1 MPDLIVKLGDKVIQ
15 KYLFDKEVMSIG
27 RARDNDIVIEN
38 LSVSRNHVRIRR
50 SDKKCILTD
59 LNSANGTF
67 VNNVRVNKIEL
78 FDGDT
83 ITIGRHTIQFE
94 NRKISDEQIISDA
107 FGAERTMIV
116 DRTPAARLV
125 IEKGKQRGQEFRIT
139 KDETYVG
146 RSSDNDIC
154 LHDWFV
160 SKKHAMIFKQGTS
173 FFIKDLKSWRGSM
186 LNGKFTREASL
197 KDGDTLQFGST
208 AMNFYI
214 AGAPEMLQ
222 ITGRVPHEIVEEE
235 TPFPEEE
242 IAQEVEKVISDDMKE
257 TPSEELEEELRAEV
271 EEVARMQAAWEQLT
285 PEPESVALEEKILE
299 KHEMVVEPFTE
310 PGEPVKYRWGMEEV
324 SLEPEPVSKPH
335 EAHAEVVKKHM
346 PEAGERVKPLEVPAD
361 LPKGVNPKEVEVWLK
376 ALHNPSRIIRKQA
389 AQFLKKLTG
398 KTYDYE

>member
-15 KYLFDKEVMSIG
+15 KYLYDKEIVSIG

-38 LSVSRNHVRIRR
+38 LSVSRNHARIRR
-50 SDKKCILTD
+50 SDKKYILTD

-83 ITIGRHTIQFE
+83 ITIGKHTIQFE
-94 NRKISDEQIISDA
+94 NKKISDEQLITDA

-116 DRTPAARLV
+116 DKTPIARLV
-125 IEKGKQRGQEFRIT
+125 IEKGKQKGQEFRIN
-139 KDETYVG
+139 KDETYIG

-160 SKKHAMIFKQGTS
+160 SKKHAMIFKQGGNI
-173 FFIKDLKSWRGSM
+173 FIKDLKSWRGSM
-186 LNGKFTREASL
+186 LNGKFTRESSL

-208 AMNFYI
+208 VMNFYVT
-214 AGAPEMLQ
+214 GAPETLQ

-242 IAQEVEKVISDDMKE
+242 IVQEVEKVISDNMRD
-257 TPSEELEEELRAEV
+257 TPSEKLEEELRVEQ
-271 EEVARMQAAWEQLT
+271 EEVSKMQASWEQPS
-285 PEPESVALEEKILE
+285 PEGVAIEGKIIEKQ
-299 KHEMVVEPFTE
+299 EMVAEPFTE
-310 PGEPVKYRWGMEEV
+310 PGQPVKDKWGMEDV
-324 SLEPEPVSKPH
+324 SLEPERVRKYP
-335 EAHAEVVKKHM
+335 EAHAEEVEK
-346 PEAGERVKPLEVPAD
+346 AKPLEVPAD
-361 LPKGVNPKEVEVWLK
+361 LPKGVNPREVEVWLK
-376 ALHNPSRIIRKQA
+376 ALRNPSRLIRRQA

>member
-1 MPDLIVKLGDKVIQ
+1 MPDLIVKLGDKIIQ
-15 KYLFDKEVMSIG
+15 KYLFDKEIMSIG

-50 SDKKCILTD
+50 SDKKYILTD

-78 FDGDT
+78 FDGDV
-83 ITIGRHTIQFE
+83 ITVGKHTIQFE
-94 NRKISDEQIISDA
+94 NKKISDEQLITDA

-116 DRTPAARLV
+116 DRTPSARLV
-125 IEKGKQRGQEFRIT
+125 IEKGKQRGQEFRII
-139 KDETYVG
+139 KDETYIG

-160 SKKHAMIFKQGTS
+160 SKKHAMIFKQGAN

-208 AMNFYI
+208 SMNFYI
-214 AGAPEMLQ
+214 TGAPELLQ
-222 ITGRVPHEIVEEE
+222 IAGRVPHEIVEEE

-242 IAQEVEKVISDDMKE
+242 IAHEVEKVISDDMRE

-271 EEVARMQAAWEQLT
+271 EEVAKIQTPWEKPA
-285 PEPESVALEEKILE
+285 PEHEGVALEEKMEE
-299 KHEMVVEPFTE
+299 KEMVVEPFTE
-310 PGEPVKYRWGMEEV
+310 PREPLKERWGKEEV
-324 SLEPEPVSKPH
+324 TLEPEPVKKPP
-335 EAHAEVVKKHM
+335 EARAEVVKEGM
-346 PEAGERVKPLEVPAD
+346 PEAVEKAKPLEVPAD
-361 LPKGVNPKEVEVWLK
+361 LPKGVSPKEVEVWLK

>member
-1 MPDLIVKLGDKVIQ
+1 MPDLNVKLGEKVIQ

-38 LSVSRNHVRIRR
+38 LSVSRNHARIRR
-50 SDKKCILTD
+50 SDAKYILTD

-83 ITIGRHTIQFE
+83 ITIGKHTIQFE
-94 NRKISDEQIISDA
+94 NKKISDEQLISDA

-116 DRTPAARLV
+116 DRTPAARIV
-125 IEKGKQRGQEFRIT
+125 IEKGKQRGQEFKIT
-139 KDETYVG
+139 KDETYIG

-160 SKKHAMIFKQGTS
+160 SKKHAMIFKEGLS

-186 LNGKFTREASL
+186 LNGKFTREAPL

-208 AMNFYI
+208 VMNFYI
-214 AGAPEMLQ
+214 TGAPEMLQ
-222 ITGRVPHEIVEEE
+222 ITGRVPREIVEEE
-235 TPFPEEE
+235 TPYPEED
-242 IAQEVEKVISDDMKE
+242 IAQEVEKVLSDEMKD
-257 TPSEELEEELRAEV
+257 TQSAELEEELRAEE
-271 EEVARMQAAWEQLT
+271 EEVAKMQAAWEQLT
-285 PEPESVALEEKILE
+285 PEPEKIPLEGEVQEQQK
-299 KHEMVVEPFTE
+299 VVVKPFIA
-310 PGEPVKYRWGMEEV
+310 PVELVKDKWGMEEV
-324 SLEPEPVSKPH
+324 TLEPKSISEPP
-335 EAHAEVVKKHM
+335 EAHVKVEKEHM
-346 PEAGERVKPLEVPAD
+346 PEVREKAKPLEVPAD

-398 KTYDYE
+398 KIYDYE